1 MKKVLVSIMS
11 LLLCFSI
18 FGFTPASAAGYTH
31 FEYEEDGVRAGRT
44 EEFPKEMNLNGT
56 VEIVAVQY
64 SPKTKDVNIKYTL
77 VNIDTDEKVS
87 KSIDGTYKSSSKTI
101 KFTNV
106 KDGRY
111 IIKIKNNSE
120 EKVYGNFLV
129 YN

>member
-31 FEYEEDGVRAGRT
+31 FDYEEDGLRAGLT
-44 EEFPKEMNLNGT
+44 LEFPKEMALSGT
-56 VEIVAVQY
+56 VEIVAVQH

-77 VNIDTDEKVS
+77 VNVDTEKKVS
-87 KSIDGTYKSSSKTI
+87 ENIDGTYDSRSKTI

-106 KDGRY
+106 KEGTY
-111 IIKIKNNSE
+111 TIKIKNNSE
-120 EKVYGNFLV
+120 EKVYGNFYV

>member
-31 FEYEEDGVRAGRT
+31 FDYEEDGVRAGRT
-44 EEFPKEMNLNGT
+44 LEFPKEMTLSGT
-56 VEIVAVQY
+56 VEIVAVQH

-77 VNIDTDEKVS
+77 VNVDTGKTVS
-87 KSIDGTYKSSSKTI
+87 ETIDGTYDGKSKTI

-106 KDGRY
+106 KEGTY
-111 IIKIKNNSE
+111 TIKIKNNSE
-120 EKVYGNFLV
+120 EKVYGNFYV
-129 YN
+129 YD